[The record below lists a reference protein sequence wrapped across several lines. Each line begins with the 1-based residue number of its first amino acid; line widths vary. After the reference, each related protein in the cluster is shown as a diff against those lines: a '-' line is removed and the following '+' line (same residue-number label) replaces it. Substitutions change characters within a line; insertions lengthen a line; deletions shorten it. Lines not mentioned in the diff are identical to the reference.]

1 MEAAASNLSIL
12 RARPP
17 KPLRLSLT
25 SVSKRGQSPF
35 TLQDGIASD
44 ASVRARSARPL
55 RLPLT
60 TG

>member
-25 SVSKRGQSPF
+25 NVSKRVNGQSPF
-35 TLQDGIASD
+35 TL
-44 ASVRARSARPL
+44 
-55 RLPLT
+55 
-60 TG
+60 